1 MGTNILC
8 ILTFPEY
15 PNRERF
21 TPEDNV
27 GVRVT
32 SDEAELA
39 KLALDLNL
47 TDREADAVNKFSR
60 R

>member
-1 MGTNILC
+1 
-8 ILTFPEY
+8 
-15 PNRERF
+15 
-21 TPEDNV
+21 V
-27 GVRVT
+27 GVHVT

>member
-1 MGTNILC
+1 
-8 ILTFPEY
+8 
-15 PNRERF
+15 
-21 TPEDNV
+21 V